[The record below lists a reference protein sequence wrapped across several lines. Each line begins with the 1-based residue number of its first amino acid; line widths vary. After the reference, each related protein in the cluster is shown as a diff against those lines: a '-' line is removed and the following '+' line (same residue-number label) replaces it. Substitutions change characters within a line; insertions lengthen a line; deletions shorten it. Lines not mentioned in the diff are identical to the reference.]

1 MARFDVMSTTSTAAG
16 DQNNDMGDTLRLSA
30 SGLNAVAIQ
39 INKQPIVAN
48 QQGNAEAM
56 VQLGDVVSFILNP
69 RGIRDE
75 KDCAAHNE
83 EFWSMR
89 FTVAFNG
96 ERYSVDKS
104 RDDAKNP
111 APALSHK
118 ECDES
123 ERKPPHADTS
133 DRKVPNLSARHDDDY
148 EEEDETPVLSMH
160 HFSATQWQ
168 NQSAMDIT
176 SVIADTPYEDEGDD
190 DDDDDDDDDG
200 GDDDDADDSP
210 TIGERGLVGD
220 RERGGGGNGRDLSS
234 FSLEELKKLRDGL
247 EPEKDEISASFYRA
261 LFSMT
266 IRHQEKSRSKAKHR
280 DDGASF
286 SDKEDVNEE
295 GQEDGGEEGQ
305 EDDDAVPVCDQDV
318 SLPKLLEY
326 TTIIGL

>member
-1 MARFDVMSTTSTAAG
+1 MARFDVMTAEG
-16 DQNNDMGDTLRLSA
+16 DQNNDMSDTLRLSA

-39 INKQPIVAN
+39 INKQPIVTN
-48 QQGNAEAM
+48 QQGNVEAM
-56 VQLGDVVSFILNP
+56 VQLDDVVSFILNP
-69 RGIRDE
+69 RSIRDE
-75 KDCAAHNE
+75 KDCAAHTE

-96 ERYSVDKS
+96 ERDSVDKS
-104 RDDAKNP
+104 KDDAKNP
-111 APALSHK
+111 APASSHK

-133 DRKVPNLSARHDDDY
+133 DRKALVPNLSAHDDDDY
-148 EEEDETPVLSMH
+148 EEEDGTPVLSMH

-176 SVIADTPYEDEGDD
+176 SVIADTPYEEEEDGDGDD
-190 DDDDDDDDDG
+190 DDG
-200 GDDDDADDSP
+200 DDDADDSP
-210 TIGERGLVGD
+210 TIGSGD

-234 FSLEELKKLRDGL
+234 FSSEELKKLRDGL
-247 EPEKDEISASFYRA
+247 EPTKDEISASFYRA

-266 IRHQEKSRSKAKHR
+266 IRHQQEKSRSKAKHR

-286 SDKEDVNEE
+286 SDKED
-295 GQEDGGEEGQ
+295 DGEEGQ
-305 EDDDAVPVCDQDV
+305 EDDDAVPLCDQDV

-326 TTIIGL
+326 TTIILDSKK

>member
-1 MARFDVMSTTSTAAG
+1 MARFDVMTTEG
-16 DQNNDMGDTLRLSA
+16 IQNNDVGGTLRLSA
-30 SGLNAVAIQ
+30 SGLNAVAIR
-39 INKQPIVAN
+39 INKQPIVTN
-48 QQGNAEAM
+48 QQGTAEAM

-96 ERYSVDKS
+96 ERDSVDKS

-118 ECDES
+118 
-123 ERKPPHADTS
+123 
-133 DRKVPNLSARHDDDY
+133 DDDY

-176 SVIADTPYEDEGDD
+176 SVIADTPYEEEEDGDD
-190 DDDDDDDDDG
+190 DDDD
-200 GDDDDADDSP
+200 DDDDADDSP

-247 EPEKDEISASFYRA
+247 EPTKDEISASFYRA

-280 DDGASF
+280 DADGASF
-286 SDKEDVNEE
+286 SDKE
-295 GQEDGGEEGQ
+295 EDDEEGQ
-305 EDDDAVPVCDQDV
+305 EDDDAVPLCDQDV

-326 TTIIGL
+326 TTIMGL